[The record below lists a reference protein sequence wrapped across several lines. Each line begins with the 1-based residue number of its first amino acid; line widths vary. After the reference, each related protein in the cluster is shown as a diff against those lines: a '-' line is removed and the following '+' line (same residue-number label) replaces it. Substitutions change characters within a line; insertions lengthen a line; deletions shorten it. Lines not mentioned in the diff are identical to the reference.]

1 MLPPTMSHNLTIE
14 EGLLKQHT
22 AEPLEGHNVVVFEK
36 VGTAGEKIHSVLPPG
51 SPRARVGL
59 VRAVLGKIDPFFA
72 YAVDAS
78 PERLLTFTEHVV
90 LADHAHE
97 FDLVFDLAY
106 GVADPRAVAGE
117 RNKDPLS
124 RVRRFTGE
132 IIVREVSQLPWDE
145 VRFSFRLAGES
156 IVQIEL
162 ARVSRFA
169 ADYGIEVLSLALEA
183 RLSQRDTELA
193 QEIAEAERKKE
204 SAGVDAKVRIAAVH
218 ASEEVMIV
226 ERSSGYRVSQH
237 DLGLRLAGAELEQAA
252 ALIAGNAD
260 MQRALVS
267 AAVDAV
273 KRVGGAISTPEEL
286 LAGLNAVRS
295 IVGGAGGSTGA
306 GGVSGV
312 GGGYG
317 GLGNGHTPGLA
328 SGAVGGMRELPASTP
343 GPLAAVLAELVAATD
358 SVRIRLQKQ
367 ALRVAMLHLVA
378 EVLAGDQ
385 ADAAAEACPGRR
397 ARELI
402 DALDP
407 APPSQALDALRRLAD
422 PEHLRGRLDN

>member
-1 MLPPTMSHNLTIE
+1 MPPIMSHNLTIE

-59 VRAVLGKIDPFFA
+59 VRTVLGKTDPFFA

-106 GVADPRAVAGE
+106 GVADPRVVAGE

-124 RVRRFTGE
+124 RVRRFAGE
-132 IIVREVSQLPWDE
+132 VVVREVSQLPWDE

-156 IVQIEL
+156 VVQTEL
-162 ARVSRFA
+162 ARINRFA
-169 ADYGIEVLSLALEA
+169 ADYGVEVLSLALEA
-183 RLSQRDTELA
+183 RLSQRDVELA
-193 QEIAEAERKKE
+193 QKHAEAERKKE
-204 SAGVDAKVRIAAVH
+204 SFGIDARVRIAAVS
-218 ASEEVMIV
+218 AGEEVKIE
-226 ERSSGYRVSQH
+226 ERSSGHRVSQH
-237 DLGLRLAGAELEQAA
+237 DLGLRLAGADLEQAA
-252 ALIAGNAD
+252 AMVAGNAE

-273 KRVGGAISTPEEL
+273 KRVGGTISTPEEL

-295 IVGGAGGSTGA
+295 IVGGGAGIGA
-306 GGVSGV
+306 GGIPGV

-317 GLGNGHTPGLA
+317 GLGNGHLPGLGN
-328 SGAVGGMRELPASTP
+328 GAAGGMPALPAATP
-343 GPLAAVLAELVAATD
+343 GPLSIVLAELVAATD
-358 SVRIRLQKQ
+358 GVRIRMQKQ
-367 ALRVAMLHLVA
+367 ALRVALLHLVA
-378 EVLAGDQ
+378 EALAGDQ
-385 ADAAAEACPGRR
+385 ADAAAEARHGKR

-407 APPSQALDALRRLAD
+407 APAGEALDALRRLAD
-422 PEHLRGRLDN
+422 PEHLRGRFDN